1 MQQRQDDKILLYCEV
16 EDSGIGIRNVMDLK
30 PGGYLL
36 KSMEPKKLHA
46 AIDDFFVK
54 KQIHF
59 FSHSIF
65 VCYYFDFLF
74 TFSSAAAL
82 ALAQMPFF
90 LGAAGSIEP

>member
-1 MQQRQDDKILLYCEV
+1 MECEKT
-16 EDSGIGIRNVMDLK
+16 DPR
-30 PGGYLL
+30 
-36 KSMEPKKLHA
+36 
-46 AIDDFFVK
+46 
-54 KQIHF
+54 